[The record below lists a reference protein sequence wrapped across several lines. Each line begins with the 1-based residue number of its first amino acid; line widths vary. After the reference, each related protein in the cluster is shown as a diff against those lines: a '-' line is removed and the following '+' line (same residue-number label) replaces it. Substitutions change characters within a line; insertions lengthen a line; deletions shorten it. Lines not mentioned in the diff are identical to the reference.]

1 MVRRRVRQCKA
12 EGIGVKV
19 RVEDIL
25 HAFFQHVVQRF
36 RQLVYRVNPGA
47 GGSSV
52 RIQVN
57 R

>member
-25 HAFFQHVVQRF
+25 HPFFQHVVERF
-36 RQLVYRVNPGA
+36 RQLERRVNPGA

-52 RIQVN
+52 YIQVK